1 MMKGLILFTLL
12 FAFNAHADNNHNVEP
27 LPRIVWLDQQG
38 EVVPD
43 DVIDAIA
50 DSCGINQAAH
60 RIANLNGGNI
70 ELAIDDF
77 KAAVACFE
85 QHAFIKQRAE

>member
-1 MMKGLILFTLL
+1 MKGLVVFALLLTLS
-12 FAFNAHADNNHNVEP
+12 AHADDNHNVES
-27 LPRIVWLDQQG
+27 LPRSVWLDQQG

-43 DVIDAIA
+43 DVIDAVT

-85 QHAFIKQRAE
+85 QRAFIKQRAE

>member
-1 MMKGLILFTLL
+1 MKGLMLFILL
-12 FAFNAHADNNHNVEP
+12 FAFNAHADNNHNVES

-50 DSCGINQAAH
+50 DQCGIDQAAH
-60 RIANLNGGNI
+60 RIANINGGDI
-70 ELAIDDF
+70 ESAIDEY

-85 QHAFIKQRAE
+85 EHGFTKQIAK